1 MKKTITMKTALLLL
15 AFLPIFISAQV
26 FDQSNEPAIG
36 ALASLHLCDSNANH
50 YANVVGNNVTWDYS
64 QLAGIFGVTKD
75 IEVKDASLDVNFA
88 SFPGATK
95 MYDVGGTFQTFF
107 SSNAGGRISQ
117 GFVFNEVSLGAVIAS
132 WTTNQENIM
141 SYPFAYSNSVSD
153 QFSGDVN
160 SAATGIVPA
169 TGTSFATFDGK
180 GTLLLP
186 GNNTYNNVLRY
197 HLKDSATALVFG
209 TPVAFVREAFEYY
222 DLTLSNLP
230 IFVVLAVDVNSA
242 IFTNQSTLVLSKDMP
257 TTFVGLEDVKLTN
270 LKLYP
275 NPTNA
280 TLSLSSEALGHSF
293 NIINPLGA
301 TVASGVY
308 TESLDVTNLENGVY
322 FLQMDQQVFS
332 FVKN

>member
-1 MKKTITMKTALLLL
+1 MKTALLLF
-15 AFLPIFISAQV
+15 AFLPLFFTAQV

-64 QLAGIFGVTKD
+64 QLSGIFGVTKD
-75 IEVKDASLDVNFA
+75 IQVTDATLDVNYA
-88 SFPGATK
+88 SFLGATK

-107 SSNAGGRISQ
+107 SSTAGGRVSQ

-132 WTTNQENIM
+132 WTVNQENIM
-141 SYPFAYSNSVSD
+141 SYPFAFSNSVAD

-160 SAATGIVPA
+160 STATGIVPA
-169 TGTSFATFDGK
+169 TGASFATFDGK

-197 HLKDSATALVFG
+197 HLKDSATAMVFG

-222 DLTLSNLP
+222 ELTLSNLP

-242 IFTNQSTLVLSKDMP
+242 IFANQSTMVLSKDMP
-257 TTFVGLEDVKLTN
+257 TTFVGLAN
-270 LKLYP
+270 NQIANIKLYP
-275 NPTNA
+275 NPANT
-280 TLSLSSEALGHSF
+280 TLSLSDEAIGQTF
-293 NIINPLGA
+293 NISNTLGA
-301 TVASGVY
+301 TVANGVY
-308 TESLDVTNLENGVY
+308 ANAIDVTNLDNGVY
-322 FLQMDQQVFS
+322 YLQMNQQVFS